1 MRVLL
6 LTNSIGFGGVEKNV
20 AFIANSL
27 VDKGHCVSIVNYNSV
42 DASIARTKQSF
53 YEAID
58 IHTYAGTNGR
68 LKRLQK
74 VLFTLKVSKKFRPH
88 VIIGFTAFPS
98 YAAKLVSILTG
109 IPSIMT
115 ERGNPYV
122 TINLKN
128 LPSRI
133 ELFFINRSKGGVFQI
148 EGAANFFSE
157 KLQSRSTI
165 IPNPIF
171 VKSIIDVESFSMRN
185 KTVVSVGRLD
195 NYQKRYDIMIKAFA
209 LFSKQHPDW
218 ILQLY
223 GDGKDKDLIRK
234 WCEEENVLDKVEF
247 MGVSSYPLNDI
258 KDSGI
263 FLITSDYEG
272 ISNALLEAMAIGLP
286 CVSTDS
292 EPGGARML
300 INDKINGRI
309 VERRNPEAIASALC
323 DFVENP
329 DFADSCGN
337 KAKDVLARFDK
348 DLIAAK
354 WEAYLLTVAKQ

>member
-1 MRVLL
+1 
-6 LTNSIGFGGVEKNV
+6 
-20 AFIANSL
+20 
-27 VDKGHCVSIVNYNSV
+27 
-42 DASIARTKQSF
+42 
-53 YEAID
+53 
-58 IHTYAGTNGR
+58 
-68 LKRLQK
+68 
-74 VLFTLKVSKKFRPH
+74 
-88 VIIGFTAFPS
+88 
-98 YAAKLVSILTG
+98 
-109 IPSIMT
+109 
-115 ERGNPYV
+115 
-122 TINLKN
+122 
-128 LPSRI
+128 
-133 ELFFINRSKGGVFQI
+133 
-148 EGAANFFSE
+148 
-157 KLQSRSTI
+157 
-165 IPNPIF
+165 
-171 VKSIIDVESFSMRN
+171 
-185 KTVVSVGRLD
+185 
-195 NYQKRYDIMIKAFA
+195 
-209 LFSKQHPDW
+209 
-218 ILQLY
+218 
-223 GDGKDKDLIRK
+223 
-234 WCEEENVLDKVEF
+234 

>member
-6 LTNSIGFGGVEKNV
+6 LTNSVGFGGVEKNV

-27 VDKGHCVSIVNYNSV
+27 VDKGHYVSIVNYNSV
-42 DASIARTKQSF
+42 DSSIARAKQSF
-53 YEAID
+53 YETIN
-58 IHTYAGTNGR
+58 IHTYVGGSSHLQR
-68 LKRLQK
+68 LRK
-74 VLFTLKVSKKFRPH
+74 VLFTLKISKKFRPD
-88 VIIGFTAFPS
+88 VIVGFTAFPS
-98 YAAKLVSILTG
+98 FAAKLVSILTG

-148 EGAANFFSE
+148 EGAAKFFSE
-157 KLQSRSTI
+157 KLQSRATI

-171 VKSIIDVESFSMRN
+171 IKSTFEVEPFRMRN

-223 GDGKDKDLIRK
+223 GDGTDKDLIRK
-234 WCEEENVLDKVEF
+234 WCEEENILGKVEF
-247 MGVSSYPLNDI
+247 MGVSSYPMNDI

-300 INDKINGRI
+300 INDKVNGRI
-309 VERRNPEAIASALC
+309 VESRNPKAISSALC

-329 DFADSCGN
+329 DLADSCGN
-337 KAKDVLARFDK
+337 NAKYVLARFDK

-354 WEAYLLTVAKQ
+354 WEAYLLSVAKK